1 MTPPIN
7 WAAGGSAD
15 ILFIWHLDISPVGSG
30 ARAILVFLGG
40 MLFTVAIGM
49 ATQYNLLA
57 LALGSI
63 GSLLFALREGFAAS
77 TEGGRGPEKLP
88 TRWIWFV
95 GCVAL
100 ALLTLAPVLGAYS
113 PTVATPSGGSSG
125 TSGGGGSAPP
135 SQSTNCG
142 NPCIIVIKNSQFGS
156 GSQLQNGNGYIVV
169 KAGTKVTWENRDN
182 TQHTTT
188 STASPPIWDSGILNP
203 GQDFSFTFNNA
214 GTYSYICNVH
224 PMAGTVVVVS

>member
-1 MTPPIN
+1 M
-7 WAAGGSAD
+7 
-15 ILFIWHLDISPVGSG
+15 GSG
-30 ARAILVFLGG
+30 VRAILVFLGG

-63 GSLLFALREGFAAS
+63 GSLLFALREGFAT
-77 TEGGRGPEKLP
+77 TEEGRGPEKLP
-88 TRWIWFV
+88 IRWVWFV

-100 ALLTLAPVLGAYS
+100 ALFTLAPVLGAYS
-113 PTVATPSGGSSG
+113 TTIAAPSGGSPG
-125 TSGGGGSAPP
+125 GGGGGSVPTSVAP
-135 SQSTNCG
+135 TCG
-142 NPCIIVIKNSQFGS
+142 NPCVVVIKNSQFGS
-156 GSQLQNGNGYIVV
+156 GNQLQNGNGYIVV

-203 GQDFSFTFNNA
+203 GQDFSFTFNST
-214 GTYSYICNVH
+214 GTFSYICNVH
-224 PMAGTVVVVS
+224 PMAGTVIVVS

>member
-1 MTPPIN
+1 M
-7 WAAGGSAD
+7 
-15 ILFIWHLDISPVGSG
+15 GSG
-30 ARAILVFLGG
+30 VRAILVFLGG

-63 GSLLFALREGFAAS
+63 GSLLFALREGFAVS
-77 TEGGRGPEKLP
+77 QEGGRAREKLP

-113 PTVATPSGGSSG
+113 PTAVTPSGGGG
-125 TSGGGGSAPP
+125 TGGGGGGGVANTQAP
-135 SQSTNCG
+135 TCG

-156 GSQLQNGNGYIVV
+156 GSQLQNGNGYIVI

-182 TQHTTT
+182 TQHTTS

-203 GQDFSFTFNNA
+203 GQDFSFTFSTA